1 MSKQQRT
8 LARALRDRLSIRER
22 IAPRG
27 TLSDYMTVYRCYMS
41 EDFSAAK
48 STALYTRHGGE
59 YCMLLSLINELYSA
73 TREAAEATTT
83 A

>member
-8 LARALRDRLSIRER
+8 FARALRDRLSIRER

-41 EDFSAAK
+41 EDFSAAR
-48 STALYTRHGGE
+48 STALAHCGIN
-59 YCMLLSLINELYSA
+59 CPLIPFRANQGA
-73 TREAAEATTT
+73 PI
-83 A
+83 